1 MQLHLIF
8 VDHPQPEE
16 LLWEALPEDV
26 RQRTREQLVQAIV
39 KTMEREIPLPEDANH
54 D

>member
-8 VDHPQPEE
+8 AECPQPEE

-26 RQRTREQLVQAIV
+26 RQRARERLVQAIV
-39 KTMEREIPLPEDANH
+39 KTMEREIPPPEDTNH